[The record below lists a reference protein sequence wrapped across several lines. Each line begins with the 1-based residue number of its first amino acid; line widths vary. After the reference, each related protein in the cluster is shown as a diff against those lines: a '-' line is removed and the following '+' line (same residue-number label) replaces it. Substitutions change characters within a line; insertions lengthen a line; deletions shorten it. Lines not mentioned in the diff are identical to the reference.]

1 MAWTQPGRPTLA
13 GRGVEGRRKEGAP
26 LLPPAGES
34 PCAFL
39 LGSAS
44 AHLLP
49 WPPCLSLFPHGP
61 NYLSFKP
68 PRGNPSAERAALISQ
83 TGSGPQHSD
92 LSR

>member
-1 MAWTQPGRPTLA
+1 MAWTQLGGPRWLEGGWA
-13 GRGVEGRRKEGAP
+13 GRRKEGAP

-68 PRGNPSAERAALISQ
+68 PRGNPSAGRAALISQ
-83 TGSGPQHSD
+83 TGSGPQRSGP
-92 LSR
+92 SR